1 MRLPV
6 ENRRAQLV
14 DAALAVARR
23 DGVSATT
30 VRRVAEEAE
39 VALGVVHYAFTD
51 KDELLAALAARIVE
65 QLASASAAGVELG
78 VHPDLPSA
86 VEAAI
91 GGVWASIEATPDV
104 QLLTYEI
111 TTYALRAPGQRAVGQ
126 RQYAVSQAA
135 AERLLDLAATA
146 GGARWTRP
154 VPELASEVLAFLDG
168 VTLRWLVDRDGEA
181 ARARLAAFAG
191 YLATFGR
198 RAPRRRAQGRTT
210 RRTSSEGG

>member
-6 ENRRAQLV
+6 EDRRAQLV

-23 DGVSATT
+23 DGVAATT

-51 KDELLAALAARIVE
+51 KDELLAALASRIVQ
-65 QLASASAAGVELG
+65 QLASASAAGVEPG

-86 VEAAI
+86 IEAAI

-135 AERLLDLAATA
+135 AERLLEMAAAA

-154 VPELASEVLAFLDG
+154 VPELAGEVLAFLDG
-168 VTLRWLVDRDGEA
+168 VTLRWLVDRDGAA

-191 YLATFGR
+191 YLATYGR
-198 RAPRRRAQGRTT
+198 RAPHRRASRP
-210 RRTSSEGG
+210 SAEGG